1 MTREELEHII
11 RAAAD
16 ITNQY
21 EFVIVGSQSILGT
34 KPRPETVFT
43 VSMEA
48 DIYPLKAPELANDI
62 DGAIGE
68 GSQFHETYGYYAQGV
83 GPDTALLPSDW
94 MHRVRRVQNG
104 NTNDRV
110 GYCIGVADLFLAKAA
125 AGREKDRDFCKA
137 LLVHD
142 YVTLEE
148 VLRLTALMP
157 IDDGG
162 QRRLRATIRRWA
174 AAARDERGAP
184 PEA

>member
-34 KPRPETVFT
+34 RARPERVFT

-48 DIYPLKAPELANDI
+48 GIYPLAAPELANDI
-62 DGAIGE
+62 GGAIGE

-83 GPDTALLPSDW
+83 GPDTAILPNDW
-94 MHRVRRVQNG
+94 QERVCRVQNG

-110 GYCIGVADLFLAKAA
+110 GYCIGVLALFLAKAV
-125 AGREKDRDFCKA
+125 AGRDKDREFCKA
-137 LLVHD
+137 LIEHH
-142 YVTLEE
+142 YVTVPD
-148 VLRLTALMP
+148 VLALIGRMP
-157 IDDGG
+157 LDGG
-162 QRRLRATIRRWA
+162 EQRKLRSTVRRWA
-174 AAARDERGAP
+174 RAVEDEGSERP
-184 PEA
+184 VD